1 MIPQR
6 YAPTLYALLRIVSA
20 FLYLSHG
27 LQKLFGMFG
36 GQVVPLGSLLG
47 VAGLMELVLGILI
60 LIGLFTRPVALV
72 ASGEMA
78 AAYFMA
84 HVPQA
89 IWPVQNMGEPAVLF
103 CFVFL
108 YVAARG
114 AGPWSVD
121 ALRSTSRSASTA

>member
-6 YAPTLYALLRIVSA
+6 YAPAVYPLLRVVSA

-27 LQKLFGMFG
+27 LQKVFGMFG
-36 GQVVPLGSLLG
+36 GQVIPLGSLLG
-47 VAGLMELVLGILI
+47 AAGLIELVLGLLI
-60 LIGLFTRPVALV
+60 LIGLFTRPAAFV

-78 AAYFMA
+78 AAYFMGHLPRA
-84 HVPQA
+84 L
-89 IWPVQNMGEPAVLF
+89 WPIQNMGEPAVLL

-114 AGPWSVD
+114 ADPWSVD
-121 ALRSTSRSASTA
+121 ALRSTSRSASIA